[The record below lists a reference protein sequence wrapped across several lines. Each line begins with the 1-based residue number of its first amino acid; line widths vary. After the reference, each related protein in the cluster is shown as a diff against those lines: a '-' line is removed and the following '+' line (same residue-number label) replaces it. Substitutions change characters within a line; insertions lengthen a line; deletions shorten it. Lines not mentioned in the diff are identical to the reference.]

1 MVSTDQQSLSGAM
14 VGSSDDLLTEILVR
28 LPVASVL
35 RFKSV
40 SKHWHLLLSH
50 RQFTHRYDKQFSN
63 SPGIFAHNIYVP
75 FHVNDRSPPP
85 FTSTDSRLNSTACS
99 DRIGQSCN
107 GLLSCSSHWGNNG
120 RLEYYVFNPTTK
132 QLSFILPVP
141 GGQVGNRR
149 MALAFHQTDC
159 VHYKVVCILVLDP
172 REDRFQVQIYSSE
185 TREWKISIESF
196 SAHKLVFRDPVYWNG
211 AVHWAPFHDKQLYFK
226 IDDETLQTLPF
237 PEGVMCSEVWTMY
250 FGEFRGHLH
259 LILHTKKPLFEM
271 LRDHKGWFVK
281 YQVELDELP
290 DAYPW
295 MFDYESRFNSKVI
308 DLVRG
313 REEEDTFMVLK
324 VGEKIIKYNLVDKSF
339 NQIFTLPSDFHEDV
353 PCFHRYIETLTSL

>member
-1 MVSTDQQSLSGAM
+1 MVSTDQQSLSGAI

-40 SKHWHLLLSH
+40 SKHWRLLLSH

-75 FHVNDRSPPP
+75 FDVNNQSPPP
-85 FTSTDSRLNSTACS
+85 FTSTDSRLNNTACR

-107 GLLSCSSHWGNNG
+107 GLLNCSGHWGNNG

-132 QLSFILPVP
+132 QLSFIPPVP
-141 GGQVGNRR
+141 GGQVGYRR

-159 VHYKVVCILVLDP
+159 VHYKVVCILVLEP

-185 TREWKISIESF
+185 TSEWKISIESF
-196 SAHKLVFRDPVYWNG
+196 FAHKLGFRGPVYWNG

-226 IDDETLQTLPF
+226 IDDEQLQTLPL

-250 FGEFRGHLH
+250 FGESRGHLH
-259 LILHTKKPLFEM
+259 LILHTEKPDILNPEENGLRLSVYEM

-295 MFDYESRFNSKVI
+295 MFDFESRFQSKVI

-313 REEEDTFMVLK
+313 QEEDTFMVLK
-324 VGEKIIKYNLVDKSF
+324 VGEKII
-339 NQIFTLPSDFHEDV
+339 T
-353 PCFHRYIETLTSL
+353 RYLLSPETSMKIYHVFIVTSKP